1 MKCPDCGMDNPDDF
15 HTCIQYE
22 RNRAD
27 DMQRQIEILHIELQL
42 LKQRVGELEH
52 MAAGRAPWSKL

>member
-1 MKCPDCGMDNPDDF
+1 MNCPDCGAIDPDDF

-27 DMQRQIEILHIELQL
+27 ELQKQMEILKMELQL
-42 LKQRVGELEH
+42 LRNRVIELEH
-52 MAAGRAPWSKL
+52 HAAGRVPWRTA